1 MVQTLEQTR
10 SENGRASRAW
20 VFEGGHFLVPGMQ
33 SDEQSFSP
41 LTLYTVLYSEIQNI
55 WQTFI
60 LLRVSQ
66 YPQLCL
72 PEKL

>member
-1 MVQTLEQTR
+1 MVQMLEQTR

-20 VFEGGHFLVPGMQ
+20 VFEGGHFLVLGMQ
-33 SDEQSFSP
+33 SNEPSFSP
-41 LTLYTVLYSEIQNI
+41 LTLYTVLYSEVQNI

-60 LLRVSQ
+60 LLQVSQ
-66 YPQLCL
+66 YTQSCL